1 MKYRQICF
9 VQSGEMLS
17 ECSRLFQGDAPD
29 YMVGGYSQPVID
41 YLKQWDSDEW
51 SEEDIFDEK
60 PRCSPYDTGYEDE
73 NGVYTLRYDNSL
85 GGVFMLY
92 RECTKEEC
100 EGL

>member
-1 MKYRQICF
+1 MTKYRIIAF
-9 VQSGEMLS
+9 VQSGKELA

-41 YLKQWDSDEW
+41 YLKQWDIPEW
-51 SEEDIFDEK
+51 IDDDIRDEK
-60 PRCSPYDTGYEDE
+60 PRCSSRDTEYPDE

-92 RECTKEEC
+92 RKCNKNE
-100 EGL
+100 L